1 MYKNGFIDVS
11 IANVNV
17 HLGDCA
23 YNANSVLNVLNSLN
37 KNEISIIAFPELV
50 LTGYSLND
58 LLYQDELYYDS
69 IDALKHVLDNN
80 KYEGIA
86 IIGGLLRYDNLLFN
100 VEKKKK
106 KDELLGIVPKEKLN
120 NDEKKYFSSGKNIID
135 VDVEIFD
142 NLVPFG
148 SFIFN
153 ADDVLKFGVTIGESA
168 SPNKLYRNGA
178 VIVFNICASIN
189 YLGGLNKRK
198 TLANAYSIKNNSA
211 YFSASIG
218 ASDSSSEV
226 IYSNELFGYID
237 GKEVICFCEISF
249 DEVVKSARV
258 DLLEIDYKKRVKK
271 NSIKDDIPYVD
282 IELDETEYE
291 GKMGV
296 DILPFVPKCSCAFK
310 RIIDLQAASIYKRMT
325 YVGCKNVVLGV
336 SGGLDST
343 LALLSLV
350 YMCDKYGLDR
360 KTVIGVRL
368 PSSNNSSL
376 TYKNSVKLMKGL
388 GIDDREVKIQK
399 GVEKILAEIGH
410 DAVTKDIAYENA
422 QARYR
427 TSVLMNL
434 GNKEGGLV
442 VGTGDMSEIA
452 LGWCTFNGD
461 HMAMYGLNAG
471 LPKTAV
477 RATVNYYKEIYPE
490 VKNSLDSIIATPIS
504 PELAGN
510 NQKTEDIIGK
520 YEINDFILYRYLV
533 CGDEKARI
541 ASLIVSDMGLKEED
555 ANNYVDNFFKRF
567 FSQQFKR
574 LTGPEGVKIFDLSLS
589 PRSGVKLNGDI
600 YFK

>member
-17 HLGDCA
+17 HLGDCS

-37 KNEISIIAFPELV
+37 INEVSIIAFPELV

-69 IDALKHVLDNN
+69 VDGLKYILDNN

-100 VEKKKK
+100 VAYVVK

-142 NLVPFG
+142 DLVPFG

-153 ADDVLKFGVTIGESA
+153 ADDVLKFGVTIGENA
-168 SPNKLYRNGA
+168 SPNKLYKNGA
-178 VIVFNICASIN
+178 AIVFNICATVSYI
-189 YLGGLNKRK
+189 GGCKARK
-198 TLANAYSIKNNSA
+198 VVANAYSIKNNAA
-211 YFSASIG
+211 YFSCSIG

-226 IYSNELFGYID
+226 IYSNELFGYVN
-237 GKEVICFCEISF
+237 GKEVICFDEISF
-249 DEVVKSARV
+249 DEVAKTGRI
-258 DLLEIDYKKRVKK
+258 DLLEIDYKKRVKQ
-271 NSIKDDIPYVD
+271 NSRKDDIPYVD
-282 IELDETEYE
+282 FELEETEYN

-296 DILPFVPKCSCAFK
+296 NILPFIPECPNAFK
-310 RIIDLQAASIYKRMT
+310 RIIELQAASIYKRMT
-325 YVGCKNVVLGV
+325 YIGCKKAILGV

-410 DAVTKDIAYENA
+410 DTVTKDIAYENA

-471 LPKTAV
+471 LPKTLV
-477 RATVNYYKEIYPE
+477 RATVNYYKGIYPE
-490 VKNSLDSIIATPIS
+490 VKSCLDSIIATPIS
-504 PELAGN
+504 PELAN
-510 NQKTEDIIGK
+510 NQKTEDLIGK

-541 ASLIVSDMGLKEED
+541 VSLLVSDMELKEDD
-555 ANNYVDNFFKRF
+555 AIDYVNNFFKRF
-567 FSQQFKR
+567 MSQQFKR
-574 LTGPEGVKIFDLSLS
+574 LTSPEGVKVLDLSLS
-589 PRSGVKLNGDI
+589 PRTGVKLNGDI
-600 YFK
+600 YFR